1 MTAIDS
7 LAPAIAPVRHESD
20 LPVLRRHVR
29 RLGRGQGL
37 SHVQIEAL
45 ATAVSEIARNVLD
58 HAAGGDATVTACR
71 EPARHGVVVVLRD
84 AGAGIPDVARALQ
97 DGYTSRG
104 GLGLG
109 LAAAQRMVDE
119 FSIQT
124 EPGAGTVV
132 TLAQWVRDP
141 RDA

>member
-1 MTAIDS
+1 MTADNGH
-7 LAPAIAPVRHESD
+7 APAVAPVRHESD

-29 RLGRGQGL
+29 RLGRAQGL
-37 SHVQIEAL
+37 SHVRIEAL

-58 HAAGGDATVTACR
+58 HAAAGDATVTACC
-71 EPARHGVVVVLRD
+71 EAARQGVVVVLRD
-84 AGAGIPDVARALQ
+84 TGGGIPDVAQALQ

-119 FSIQT
+119 FSIES

-132 TLAQWVRDP
+132 RLAQWVR
-141 RDA
+141 ASSA